1 MSLKEVNVM
10 AGIEMR
16 GRYDCYE
23 PSVIFY
29 VSVFPHQ
36 SYDELELYS
45 FS

>member
-1 MSLKEVNVM
+1 M

-16 GRYDCYE
+16 GGHDCNK

-36 SYDELELYS
+36 SYDELELYFS
-45 FS
+45 F